1 MSVIDQRNMEKSFI
15 KNRNDMYSNA
25 LNLERGNITSSS
37 VEDWHAFNNSLK
49 KMSILNW
56 AMGKEISVTH
66 SLNRTVINEIK

>member
-1 MSVIDQRNMEKSFI
+1 MSIIEQKNMEKAFI
-15 KNRNDMYSNA
+15 RSRNDMYSKA
-25 LNLERGNITSSS
+25 LILDSENIKSAN

-66 SLNRTVINEIK
+66 SLSRAVINEIK

>member
-1 MSVIDQRNMEKSFI
+1 MSVIDQRNMEKAFI

-25 LNLERGNITSSS
+25 LNLERGNITSAS